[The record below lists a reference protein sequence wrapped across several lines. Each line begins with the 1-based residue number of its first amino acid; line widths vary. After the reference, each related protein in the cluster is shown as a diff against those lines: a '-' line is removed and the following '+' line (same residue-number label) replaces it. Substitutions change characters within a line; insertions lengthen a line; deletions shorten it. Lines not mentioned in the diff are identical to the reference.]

1 MCFSAEA
8 SFSAATLLAIV
19 GYSTMADTKNK
30 KELCLAAIPLLFAIQ
45 QASEGVL
52 WIAMAYN
59 MADSL
64 WASIA
69 KYVFLLFAYVNWPLW
84 MPISL
89 YLIENKR
96 NKKIIMGACFLIGL
110 IFVIWNL
117 TMVLGKTVTVS
128 VVGNSLLYDANEPGT
143 HAEFVFM
150 RFLYVAAVLIPIFL
164 SSYRYMPL
172 FGVAVGLTFLLS
184 EYFYQLTFTSVWCF
198 FAAVTSG
205 ALFLV
210 LRANRK
216 IEHIA

>member
-30 KELCLAAIPLLFAIQ
+30 KELCLAAVPLLFAIQ

-69 KYVFLLFAYVNWPLW
+69 KYMFLFFAYVNWPLW
-84 MPISL
+84 MPMSV

-184 EYFYQLTFTSVWCF
+184 EYFYQHTFTSVWCF

-205 ALFLV
+205 VLFLV